1 MPVPCELC
9 GREALAFAYAPERSN
24 RGISVHICGACGLV
38 QSLPRADRAPRAAPA
53 ASSGADWGN
62 VRYGKGFRTKIALD
76 ALLRHIDSDHA
87 SLLDVGS
94 NRGSFVNAVRES
106 LPEAAIT
113 AIEPDER
120 VAQCVAGRAELMVSR
135 IEDAALETG
144 RFDVVHSCHTI
155 EHLAHPLDTLR
166 DHHRVLND
174 GGLLI
179 LDAPNIALIGA
190 DDVVEEWFIDKHL
203 SHFSERTLTRM
214 VEAAGFAILQRPDRC
229 DRENLFLIA
238 RKAVREET
246 PIAADPP
253 EVDHAYELIS
263 SYGAV
268 RSHNMDALAAVAA
281 ELTALAPKGVAIWG
295 AGRIFDSLVVH
306 GGFDPKQL
314 SLLIDKHLSA
324 HVAERHGCRL
334 DGPDALS
341 RANPGVIVVMSRGFA
356 REIAAE
362 AKAKAPGAEILLFT
376 DLLGR
381 ARLRLAA

>member
-24 RGISVHICGACGLV
+24 RGISVHICGSCGLV
-38 QSLPRADRAPRAAPA
+38 QSEPRADRAQRAPAA

-62 VRYGKGFRTKIALD
+62 VRYGKGFRTQIALD
-76 ALLRHIDSDHA
+76 ALLRHIDSGTF

-94 NRGSFVNAVRES
+94 NRASFVNAARES
-106 LPEAAIT
+106 CPEVQIT
-113 AIEPDER
+113 AVEPDER
-120 VAQCVAGRAELMVSR
+120 VAQSAAGRAELIVSR
-135 IEDAALETG
+135 IEDMALESG

-155 EHLAHPLDTLR
+155 EHLAHPFETLR
-166 DHHRVLND
+166 DHTRVLKD
-174 GGLLI
+174 DGLLI

-203 SHFSERTLTRM
+203 THFSERTLTRM
-214 VEAAGFAILQRPDRC
+214 VEAAGFTILQRPDPA
-229 DRENLFLIA
+229 DRENLFLVA
-238 RKAVREET
+238 RKSARVRM

-263 SYGAV
+263 SYVAA
-268 RSHNMDALAAVAA
+268 RSHNTEALASVAA
-281 ELTALAPKGVAIWG
+281 ELASLAPRGIAIWG
-295 AGRIFDSLVVH
+295 AGRIFDSLIVY
-306 GGFDPKQL
+306 GEFDPKL
-314 SLLIDKHLSA
+314 ARVLIDKHLAA

-334 DGPDALS
+334 RGPDALS
-341 RANPGVIVVMSRGFA
+341 ELKPGVIVVMSRGFA

-362 AKAKAPGAEILLFT
+362 AKARAPGAEILLFT